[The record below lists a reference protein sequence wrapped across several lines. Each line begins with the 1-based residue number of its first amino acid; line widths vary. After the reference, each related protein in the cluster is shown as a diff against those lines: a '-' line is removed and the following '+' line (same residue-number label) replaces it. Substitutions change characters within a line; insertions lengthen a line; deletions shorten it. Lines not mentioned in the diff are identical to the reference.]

1 MLRPPSRATKW
12 ARWSTERLGVMEDL
26 LTEAETKMA
35 QAIEHTQ
42 GEFATVRTGRANPT
56 ILNRVMVEYYGTQT
70 PLQQLASFSVPE
82 PQLLVVQPFDK
93 GSMGDVEKAIASAD
107 LGLNPSNDGTVIRI
121 AFPPL
126 NEERRHELIKVA
138 RHMAEEGR
146 VAVRNVRRHTK
157 DHMES
162 RDASEDEIRR
172 AEKELQEKTDRFISQ
187 LDDLLAHK
195 EQELL
200 QV

>member
-1 MLRPPSRATKW
+1 MD
-12 ARWSTERLGVMEDL
+12 DL
-26 LTEAETKMA
+26 LVEAESKMA
-35 QAIEHTQ
+35 QAIQHTQ

-56 ILNRVMVEYYGTQT
+56 ILNRVMVDYYGAQT

-93 GSMGDVEKAIASAD
+93 GSIGDIERAIASAD
-107 LGLNPSNDGTVIRI
+107 LGLNPSNDGTVLRI

-157 DHMES
+157 DHMEA
-162 RDASEDEIRR
+162 RDESEDEIRR
-172 AEKELQEKTDRFISQ
+172 AEKELQEKTDRFIGQ
-187 LDDLLAHK
+187 LDQLLEHK
-195 EQELL
+195 EKELL